1 MFNDPPKPK
10 NRRFTKKEFELELEV
25 CKIFRRPPRTFF
37 HDKPFYPYVPPTPV
51 VPKVNFDL
59 NYKP

>member
-1 MFNDPPKPK
+1 M
-10 NRRFTKKEFELELEV
+10 ELELEL
-25 CKIFRRPPRTFF
+25 CRAFHRPPRTFF
-37 HDKPFYPYVPPTPV
+37 YDVPFYPYVPPTPI